1 MRGFLI
7 RFVVSFL
14 ALGFTTAI
22 VRGIDLEGANAFQEF
37 LSLGA
42 AALVLG
48 ALNAVVRPVLIVL
61 TLPVTILTL
70 GLSIVALNGFLLW
83 LTSKVVE
90 GFHVRTFWAAL
101 LGTLLM
107 SVISAMLNGFVRD
120 RRERTTRMREI

>member
-22 VRGIDLEGANAFQEF
+22 VHGLDLEGTAFQQF
-37 LSLGA
+37 LALGA

-48 ALNAVVRPVLIVL
+48 VLNAIVRPVLVVL
-61 TLPVTILTL
+61 TLPITLLTL
-70 GLSIVALNGFLLW
+70 GLSIVVLNGFLLW
-83 LTSKVVE
+83 LTSRVVE

-101 LGTLLM
+101 VGTILM
-107 SVISAMLNGFVRD
+107 SVISALLNAFVRD
-120 RRERTTRMREI
+120 SRERKRI

>member
-7 RFVVSFL
+7 RFGVSFL

-70 GLSIVALNGFLLW
+70 GLSILALNGFLLW
-83 LTSKVVE
+83 LTSRVVE

-101 LGTLLM
+101 LGTLLI

-120 RRERTTRMREI
+120 RRERERMREI